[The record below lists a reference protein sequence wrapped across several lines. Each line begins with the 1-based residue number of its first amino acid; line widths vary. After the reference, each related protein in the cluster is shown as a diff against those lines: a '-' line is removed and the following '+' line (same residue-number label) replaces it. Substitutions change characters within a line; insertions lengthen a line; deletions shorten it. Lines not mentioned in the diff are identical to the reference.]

1 MCSSGSSGTRSTGAH
16 RTTSS
21 STHGTGLA
29 TSSKLSQSK
38 SVTPPETQTASAKR
52 TPTARRLKA
61 ADRFLNRELSSIDWS
76 TRVLEQAFDENLP
89 LLERVKYAA
98 FFSSHMDE
106 FFAVRVAGLLDQV
119 ASGLSV
125 RSTDGRA
132 PKAILAEIRTRVE
145 ALIERQQNLWED
157 DLVPALA
164 AEGIHIGTIADCTDE
179 ELEELRTRFRQ
190 DIYPV
195 LTPLA
200 VGPGQPFPY
209 ISPLSLSL
217 GVF

>member
-1 MCSSGSSGTRSTGAH
+1 MCSSTRGME
-16 RTTSS
+16 
-21 STHGTGLA
+21 LA

-38 SVTPPETQTASAKR
+38 GVTPHTKIAPAKQR
-52 TPTARRLKA
+52 ATMRRRKA
-61 ADRFLNRELSSIDWS
+61 GDRLLNRELSSIDWS
-76 TRVLEQAFDENLP
+76 TRVLEQAFDPSLP

-119 ASGLSV
+119 ASGLNV
-125 RSTDGRA
+125 RSVDGRT
-132 PKAILAEIRTRVE
+132 PKLILAEIRERVE
-145 ALIERQQNLWED
+145 ALTERQEGLWAE

-164 AEGIHIGTIADCTDE
+164 AEGIRIGTIADCSEE
-179 ELEELRTRFRQ
+179 ELEEVGTRFRRE
-190 DIYPV
+190 IYPV

-217 GVF
+217 GVFVRDPDTGE